1 MAAVFHRRDVKAPAE
16 AFVAKYLIEEIRNDV
31 TRKPGGKASGET
43 ERQRRGK
50 EEILHRQF
58 NWTFT
63 SKSRPLF
70 LKFFSRWLSSFSL
83 SAMVA
88 SLVAVDMIK
97 AVELAS

>member
-1 MAAVFHRRDVKAPAE
+1 MPLIVTDRYGKALAESCGTKLPIVK
-16 AFVAKYLIEEIRNDV
+16 IRNDV
-31 TRKPGGKASGET
+31 TRKPGGKASGEI
-43 ERQRRGK
+43 ERQCRGK
-50 EEILHRQF
+50 EKPLQRRF
-58 NWTFT
+58 NTTFT

>member
-1 MAAVFHRRDVKAPAE
+1 MPVIFNKRYAMALAE
-16 AFVAKYLIEEIRNDV
+16 AFVTKLPIVEIRNDV

-43 ERQRRGK
+43 ERQCRGK
-50 EEILHRQF
+50 EKTLQRRF
-58 NWTFT
+58 NTTFT